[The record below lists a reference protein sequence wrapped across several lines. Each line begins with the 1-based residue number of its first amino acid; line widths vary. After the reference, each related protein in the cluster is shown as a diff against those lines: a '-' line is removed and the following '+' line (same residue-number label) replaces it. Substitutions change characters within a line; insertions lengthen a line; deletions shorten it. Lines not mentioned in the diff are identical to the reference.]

1 MKDDSWKVQTD
12 MGTVFPTIDSR
23 GCSAQSQLETDI
35 HDGFSILNFQASI
48 SSLANS
54 STFTRNGPGSVLN
67 VMPRKFLQAASE
79 EEVMNLFHAFYRPG
93 KNSFTDHLN

>member
-12 MGTVFPTIDSR
+12 MGTVLPTTDSW
-23 GCSAQSQLETDI
+23 GWSAQSQLETDI

-54 STFTRNGPGSVLN
+54 STFTRNGPGSILN
-67 VMPRKFLQAASE
+67 VMPCKFLQAASE

-93 KNSFTDHLN
+93 KKFLH